1 MLSIRH
7 LAAVRAV
14 VRTGSISGAARA
26 LFLTQPAVTKSIQM
40 AEDELGV
47 ELFTRLKGRLVPTE
61 ESRFLYAEI
70 ERIFGDMDN
79 LQNLAAEVR
88 QGHAG
93 RIVLSTVSNLS
104 ATLVARAIT
113 NFRRRHPA
121 VRFDLE
127 VHSTKLVLETVR
139 IGQVALGVLD
149 LAPEIAG
156 LEHFDLCTTEIGC
169 IMRRD
174 HPLATAQLV
183 TPAMLRD
190 ELLLTF
196 PDDTRINTLVR
207 EAFRHAQ
214 VAFRV
219 GVTANH
225 SYSACC
231 LVAQGNGIALIDPF
245 HVASG
250 IFPDLAMRPFAPAIH
265 LRPTAVVAEGR
276 PLSKIAREF
285 VDELRTVAR
294 SLPLKV

>member
-14 VRTGSISGAARA
+14 LRTGSVSSASRA
-26 LFLTQPAVTKSIQM
+26 LFLTQPAITKSIQL
-40 AEDELGV
+40 AEEELGIQ
-47 ELFTRLKGRLVPTE
+47 LFTRLKGRLVPTE

-93 RIVLSTVSNLS
+93 RIVLATVSNLS
-104 ATLVARAIT
+104 ATLAARAIT
-113 NFRRRHPA
+113 NFRQRHPA

-127 VHSTKLVLETVR
+127 VHSTKLVLESVR

-149 LAPEIAG
+149 LAPEIPG
-156 LEHFDLCTTEIGC
+156 LEHFDLCTTEITC
-169 IMRRD
+169 VARRD
-174 HPLATAQLV
+174 HPLASAELV

-190 ELLLTF
+190 EMLVTF
-196 PDDTRINTLVR
+196 PDDTRTNTLVR

-214 VAFRV
+214 VECYV
-219 GVTANH
+219 GLTCNH

-231 LVAQGNGIALIDPF
+231 LVSQGNGVALIDPF

-250 IFPDLAMRPFAPAIH
+250 IFPDLIMRPFAPAIP
-265 LRPTAVVAEGR
+265 LRPTAVIADGR
-276 PLSKIAREF
+276 TPSKIVREF
-285 VDELRTVAR
+285 VEELRSVAV
-294 SLPLKV
+294 SLPLNN